1 MAPKTKIS
9 KAEALPA
16 SKLTYKGTYDVRR
29 NKNKLGP
36 KKRFPHL
43 NLVLTS

>member
-16 SKLTYKGTYDVRR
+16 SKLTYKGMYGMRR
-29 NKNKLGP
+29 SYKN
-36 KKRFPHL
+36 
-43 NLVLTS
+43 